1 MKCAHCE
8 EPISA
13 DSRFCRHCGEKTYRP
28 ATTSARPSKAK
39 SARSRARAKLRSAP
53 RPEAEPDIYGDPKH
67 EQPIWAGLPAWRAFT
82 GAWLAWAI
90 FSLASLAA
98 SYHYAGPKSTLVPI
112 VWIFALGAGV
122 CLVVREA
129 LIVLGLGYQLT
140 TQRLFIHRGILTR
153 VTDQTELIRIDDV
166 RLSQGVV
173 DRLVNTGSLDV
184 FGTDETDKNVKLR
197 SIPQPA
203 DVAEALRLNVRAVRA
218 QTTLA
223 IESV

>member
-1 MKCAHCE
+1 MKCPECE
-8 EPISA
+8 KPISA

-28 ATTSARPSKAK
+28 ATSPARPSKAK
-39 SARSRARAKLRSAP
+39 TVRAKARAKQHADL
-53 RPEAEPDIYGDPKH
+53 EPDIHGDPKH
-67 EQPIWAGLPAWRAFT
+67 EQPIWAGRPAWRAFT
-82 GAWLAWAI
+82 GVWLGWAV
-90 FSLASLAA
+90 LCLGGLAA
-98 SYHYAGPKSTLVPI
+98 SYYYAGPKSTLVS
-112 VWIFALGAGV
+112 VAWIFALGAGV

-153 VTDQTELIRIDDV
+153 VTDQTELLRIDDV
-166 RLSQGVV
+166 RLSQGVI

-203 DVAEALRLNVRAVRA
+203 EVAEALRLNVRAVRS